1 MEGKLTTLIKDLALQ
16 IPSFLTVFGCM
27 ILAVVRWK
35 HHPRVSLVV
44 LIALLL
50 MAAQF
55 IIAVI
60 VYTWVPDWIIGSQ
73 TYGNEA
79 FSRNVYLVIGLLSNG
94 FFAVA
99 LAVLLAGI
107 FMRRDLTN
115 A

>member
-1 MEGKLTTLIKDLALQ
+1 MDGKLTTLIKDLALQ
-16 IPSFLTVFGCM
+16 IPSFLTILGCM
-27 ILAVVRWK
+27 IFGVVRWK

-44 LIALLL
+44 LIGLVL

-55 IIAVI
+55 FLFAI
-60 VYTWVPDWIIGSQ
+60 VYTWVPNWIIGSP

-79 FSRNVYLVIGLLSNG
+79 FSRNVYLVLGLISNS

>member
-1 MEGKLTTLIKDLALQ
+1 MEGKLTTLIKDFAVQ
-16 IPSFLTVFGCM
+16 IPSFLTILGCM
-27 ILAVVRWK
+27 IFAVVRWK

-44 LIALLL
+44 LIGLLL

-60 VYTWVPDWIIGSQ
+60 IYTWVPDWIIGSP

-79 FSRNVYLVIGLLSNG
+79 FSRNVYLVLGLLSNS

-99 LAVLLAGI
+99 LAVLLTGV
-107 FMRRDLTN
+107 FMRRDSMN